1 MPLAIGS
8 LFSMSISRQAFYVY
22 GGDGVAGWRCL
33 ALSPGANQIA
43 VFAAPDEAAAF
54 NIFPFDTPAAA
65 PAGFSPT
72 GDLVAVRCIPNDF
85 NTFPSPATGTLDNG
99 TWFRAITWLWGASS
113 ELDPLAPYVL
123 LAATVPDRGDTYIFA
138 DQREIT
144 LLRKNPLF
152 P

>member
-1 MPLAIGS
+1 MAFAIGTV
-8 LFSMSISRQAFYVY
+8 FSTYISRQAFYVY
-22 GGDGVAGWRCL
+22 GGDGVTGFRCL
-33 ALSPGANQIA
+33 ALSPSANEIP
-43 VFAAPDEAAAF
+43 VFAADVAVAF

-85 NTFPSPATGTLDNG
+85 NTFPSPATGTLDDG

-113 ELDPLAPYVL
+113 ALDPAAPYVL
-123 LAATVPDRGDTYIFA
+123 LAATDPNRGDCYMFA
-138 DQREIT
+138 DQRELT